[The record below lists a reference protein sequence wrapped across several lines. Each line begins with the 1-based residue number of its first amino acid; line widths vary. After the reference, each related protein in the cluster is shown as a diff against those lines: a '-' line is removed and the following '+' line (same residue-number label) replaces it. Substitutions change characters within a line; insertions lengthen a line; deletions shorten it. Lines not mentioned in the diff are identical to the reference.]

1 MTNSI
6 PTSESLKSRELHD
19 TKRNLLENRKVDLRK
34 FRKVGKEKRKKMTNI
49 QIATAEA
56 FHYRG
61 RPYIWM
67 GDGSAKYWGG
77 VDCSGFVQLVLDVVG
92 LDPKGDQTAQALFN
106 AYKVKK
112 TDARL
117 EGCLL
122 FFGKSTSDIHHV
134 AYCLSPAYMI
144 EAGGGNSKCTT
155 VAIANEMNACVKVSK
170 ISRRSD
176 LVAVVNPFG

>member
-1 MTNSI
+1 MTN
-6 PTSESLKSRELHD
+6 
-19 TKRNLLENRKVDLRK
+19 V
-34 FRKVGKEKRKKMTNI
+34 

-92 LDPKGDQTAQALFN
+92 LDPKGDQTAQAMYN
-106 AYKVKK
+106 AYKSKV
-112 TDARL
+112 TDAKT
-117 EGCLL
+117 EGCML

-144 EAGGGNSKCTT
+144 EACGGNSKCTT

>member
-6 PTSESLKSRELHD
+6 LTSGSLKSRESHD

-34 FRKVGKEKRKKMTNI
+34 FRTVGEEKGKEMTNV

-61 RPYIWM
+61 RPYIWR
-67 GDGSAKYWGG
+67 GDGTAKYWGG
-77 VDCSGFVQLVLDVVG
+77 VDCSGYIQLVLGVVG
-92 LDPKGDQTAQALFN
+92 LDPKGDQTAQAIFN
-106 AYKVKK
+106 AYKLKK
-112 TDARL
+112 TDARI

-122 FFGKSTSDIHHV
+122 FFGKSTSEIHHV
-134 AYCLSPAYMI
+134 AYCLNPEYMI

-155 VAIANEMNACVKVSK
+155 VAIAESIGACVKVSK
-170 ISRRSD
+170 VSRRSD
-176 LVAVVNPFG
+176 LVAVVNPFA

>member
-1 MTNSI
+1 MTN
-6 PTSESLKSRELHD
+6 
-19 TKRNLLENRKVDLRK
+19 V
-34 FRKVGKEKRKKMTNI
+34 

-61 RPYIWM
+61 RPYIWR

-77 VDCSGFVQLVLDVVG
+77 VDCSGYIQLVLGVVG

-106 AYKVKK
+106 AYKLKK
-112 TDARL
+112 TEARI

-122 FFGKSTSDIHHV
+122 FFGKSTSEIHHV
-134 AYCLSPAYMI
+134 AYCLSPSFMI

-155 VAIANEMNACVKVSK
+155 VSIAESMGACVKVSK
-170 ISRRSD
+170 VSRRSD
-176 LVAVVNPFG
+176 LVAVVNPFA

>member
-77 VDCSGFVQLVLDVVG
+77 VDCSGYIQLVLGVVG
-92 LDPKGDQTAQALFN
+92 LDPKGDQTAQALYN
-106 AYKVKK
+106 AYKSKV
-112 TDARL
+112 TDAKT
-117 EGCLL
+117 EGCML

-134 AYCLSPAYMI
+134 AYCLSPAFMI

>member
-1 MTNSI
+1 
-6 PTSESLKSRELHD
+6 
-19 TKRNLLENRKVDLRK
+19 
-34 FRKVGKEKRKKMTNI
+34 MTNI
-49 QIATAEA
+49 QIATAKA
-56 FHYRG
+56 FHYID
-61 RPYIWM
+61 RPYIWG
-67 GDGSAKYWGG
+67 GDGTEKYFGG
-77 VDCSGFVQLVLDVVG
+77 FDCSGFVQKVLEPVG
-92 LDPKGDQTAQALFN
+92 FDPVGDQSAQALFN

-112 TDARL
+112 TTARI